1 MTNVIPLSFADFT
14 RVCDEYGKR
23 IYYYQSGN
31 ILDLYFISESMF
43 IWSYINIDEI
53 DNKEAFFSQRLF
65 MGAIELLF
73 RIPVRDENSV
83 ERVLAQPTSIIKEN
97 KSVENNPGPD
107 IQEQGVEEKSEGV

>member
-1 MTNVIPLSFADFT
+1 MANVIPLSFKDFK

-23 IYYYQSGN
+23 IYYFQSDN
-31 ILDLYFISESMF
+31 ILDLYFISDSMF

-53 DNKEAFFSQRLF
+53 SNKEAFFSQRLF

-83 ERVLAQPTSIIKEN
+83 ERVLTQPTSIIKEN
-97 KSVENNPGPD
+97 EPVENNPGPD